1 MKTDYSTIKTVS
13 NKPTSNGVRKLRI
26 AQIAPMWVPVPPE
39 KYGGTELVIASLVEE
54 LVRRGHDITLFASG
68 DSKTSAKLVSIYP
81 RALLKD
87 GIPWKDISYDIFNVA
102 QAFKRA
108 GEFDIIHSHIDLYDQ
123 FFIPFIKTPVVSTM
137 HNNMYA
143 SRKTAGRI
151 FTYRHYRKHNFV
163 SISLK
168 QRENDMV
175 KLNFVANVYNGLN
188 PQKYKFNLK
197 PEDKFIWVA
206 RIDEAKGVYNAVLAA
221 EKLGARLDI
230 AGRIDIVKLDFFN
243 NQIKPHLSKKIRYV
257 GEINQKQ
264 KPEFFSNARAL
275 LYPIEWEEPFGL
287 VMIEA
292 MACGTPVIAF
302 DRGAVSEIV
311 KDGKTGFVVPP
322 LNKGG
327 RVNIRG
333 LAEAMKNVGQIDR
346 KTCRE
351 SFDKNFTASRM
362 ADDYEKV
369 YEKIL
374 SKTKR

>member
-1 MKTDYSTIKTVS
+1 MS
-13 NKPTSNGVRKLRI
+13 NKLTSNGVRKLRI
-26 AQIAPMWVPVPPE
+26 AQIAPMWVSVPPE

-87 GIPWKDISYDIFNVA
+87 GIPWKDVSYDIFNVA

-151 FTYRHYRKHNFV
+151 FVYRHYRRHNFV

-175 KLNFVANVYNGLN
+175 KLNFVANVYNGIN
-188 PQKYKFNLK
+188 PEKYKFNSN
-197 PEDKFIWVA
+197 PENKFIWIA
-206 RIDEAKGVYNAVLAA
+206 RIDKVKGVYNAILAA

-230 AGRIDIVKLDFFN
+230 AGRIDEAVLDFFKSR
-243 NQIKPHLSKKIRYV
+243 IKPRLNKKIRYI

-264 KPEFFSNARAL
+264 KPEFFGNAKAL

-292 MACGTPVIAF
+292 LACGTPVIAF

-311 KDGKTGFVVPP
+311 EDGKTGFVVPP
-322 LNKGG
+322 FYKSG
-327 RVNIRG
+327 RVNIKG
-333 LAEAMKNVGQIDR
+333 LAQAMEKAGQIDR
-346 KTCRE
+346 RICRE
-351 SFDKNFTASRM
+351 SFDKNFTAARM

-374 SKTKR
+374 RNH